1 LLSQAQQQ
9 PTHLTVAQ
17 IYPSCRFHLRY
28 MPSLY
33 FLQHSQAVLFS
44 LTQCHALRF
53 HAVLGHP

>member
-1 LLSQAQQQ
+1 
-9 PTHLTVAQ
+9 
-17 IYPSCRFHLRY
+17 